1 MYLTQTELG
10 KLFGVSCKVV
20 GDWLIEVGL
29 RTLDRR
35 PTRKAFEGG
44 FVSQASLDT
53 GGYFYKWDD
62 EKTIKALEE
71 GGHKRKTPVS
81 SGRIKGPFSFQ
92 KSSENGY
99 EILGGDGTVSVWA
112 VGEWN
117 ADVVTRLLNI
127 GYDHGKFGGDK

>member
-29 RTLDRR
+29 RTIDRK
-35 PTRKAFEGG
+35 PTRTAFDGG
-44 FVSQASLDT
+44 FVSQAALNA

-71 GGHKRKTPVS
+71 GGHRRKTPVS
-81 SGRIKGPFSFQ
+81 SGRIRGPFSFR

-99 EILGGDGTVSVWA
+99 EVLSGDGTVSIWI
-112 VGEWN
+112 VGESN
-117 ADVVTRLLNI
+117 VDFVVRLLNLA
-127 GYDHGKFGGDK
+127 YEHGKVGGSP

>member
-29 RTLDRR
+29 RTIDRK
-35 PTRKAFEGG
+35 PTRTAFDGG
-44 FVSQASLDT
+44 FVSQAALDA

-62 EKTIKALEE
+62 EKTIKALEKE
-71 GGHKRKTPVS
+71 DTGVKRRCPLEESGGHFLFR
-81 SGRIKGPFSFQ
+81 

-99 EILGGDGTVSVWA
+99 EVLSGDGTVSIWI
-112 VGEWN
+112 VGESN
-117 ADVVTRLLNI
+117 VDFVVRLLNLA
-127 GYDHGKFGGDK
+127 YEHGKVGGSP